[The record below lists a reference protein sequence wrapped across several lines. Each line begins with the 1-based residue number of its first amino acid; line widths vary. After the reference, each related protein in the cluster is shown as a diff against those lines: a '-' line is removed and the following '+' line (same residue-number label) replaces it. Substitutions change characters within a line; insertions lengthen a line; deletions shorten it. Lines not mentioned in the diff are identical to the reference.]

1 MAEQEDPRLTLQLR
15 NGHISVNN
23 TEKDPKTGRTDFTAK
38 GTEKTRDHQLAVGVG
53 SRGGAGKRKVMGKK
67 KAEKLSHWEAYMRK
81 MNPCN
86 IWI

>member
-1 MAEQEDPRLTLQLR
+1 M
-15 NGHISVNN
+15 
-23 TEKDPKTGRTDFTAK
+23 
-38 GTEKTRDHQLAVGVG
+38 GVG